1 MFAEQLG
8 NRLFESLRVSII
20 PSISYKLQRQPVS
33 PAGIAIP
40 DNQER
45 LLSSTEIA
53 AGGDI
58 DVQCAARG
66 FVFELETTSGEG
78 EYRHI
83 YVSKPLLIDYL
94 AAAPASA
101 LDLTICFARTRIL
114 DSSGSRIQQ
123 HSAMY
128 RHLSR
133 HQPPEFCV
141 QAEVVGWA
149 QQSITSLGTAS
160 CEGASLACEHGA
172 LTNIKRH
179 MWSTCVRTVRIF
191 APFWLVNR
199 QPEALFVSYC
209 HRPIQFMSPFDW
221 RLLGV
226 PSEGKA
232 YLALGVAP
240 DDEATNFSSHKD
252 FSSGALAEDIRAAR
266 SRKAPVAKLCSAFRA
281 DIVGRPTAVSVP
293 TQVPKKALFKQKGKK
308 CLHFGVTAALAPPPF
323 SRSRVISIHSRFV
336 LKNCLPCDIWV
347 RESSGSTRPLRLSPG
362 FQIAFHPEVLGPRGE
377 ALICITKTDP
387 VAIESLVRRA
397 ATSEVANSPR
407 DGESKAQTIEKAV
420 WSAQLTV
427 ARSASFQIR
436 VKKPMQTAP
445 NSFRITGSHAGQ
457 RLLVK
462 EGRALSW
469 EYHNIQVQIRS
480 LESASFVVVFSEPAA
495 SEYLLVNNTNHII
508 AFAQSGLRSKSVWE
522 ILERGQQLEYAWTEP
537 QRERK
542 YLRFSFRDHG
552 QKVVKTCDIA
562 RVRAHRPLTLL
573 NSKEKIYFVTEV
585 SGSRRRVTITHDAPQ
600 GTIDTSSAARNVW
613 RSLQHDIFR
622 IRRNRKKQ
630 RIGKDA
636 DTRGP
641 GLPRKKA
648 FLPSHVVPAEIPRQ
662 DQSFTAVSHR
672 PSQAAVLKSQY
683 SAESAN
689 HPCGKTEVT
698 ALATQQRTRHLEN
711 TSNRAKNSS
720 KMTHKGT
727 LSPKKKLRFQQMGTK
742 ESNFSVSSDSPASS
756 GESSLA
762 SSLFEDIDGRVQT
775 NAVDESGMPQSTEEN
790 ERIRRR
796 GKKIFHLRARST
808 GESSTSRGV
817 RNAIKG
823 TAKGRRGHG
832 MTHEP
837 LGSSSSS
844 EMNQRAVP
852 SGKSSFAEIG
862 FYVGVF
868 FRGVGISLVDST
880 PQELAFFGCT
890 GISVELRRLHKA
902 SMQDFR
908 MSVEVLQV
916 DNGVPGAQHRTI
928 LRHATPEERVELH
941 GEGSSSHTADGSVAT
956 GASEGL
962 LHSVIKPSI
971 TWNSFEESEKKEPNF
986 FFRLQ
991 LGGQWKE
998 EATLLD
1004 YLDIELAPI
1013 AVHVEA
1019 DTTYVLMRF
1028 LMQLLQNRTFFI
1040 VSLQERNVQLV
1051 REAAANRPDTSGY
1064 QQLRAF
1070 PEARVPIA
1078 SSMKPLY
1085 IRALVIRPILLILS
1099 TRSQRVQQ
1107 GHITSGH
1114 EDFIAMRQ
1122 FEVVGDRMT
1131 DITNFPLKARLF
1143 VQQCVFTNGEQLAAD
1158 IAYSYI
1164 QQCIWQLHKLVASID
1179 VIGNPL
1185 RLITGVSSSLRI
1197 ATAHHSEGT
1206 LIA

>member
-20 PSISYKLQRQPVS
+20 PSISYKLQCQPVS

-40 DNQER
+40 DNEER

-58 DVQCAARG
+58 DVQCAASG

-83 YVSKPLLIDYL
+83 YVSKPLLIDCL

-101 LDLTICFARTRIL
+101 LDLTICLARTRIL

-149 QQSITSLGTAS
+149 QQSIASLGTAS
-160 CEGASLACEHGA
+160 CEGGSLPCEHGA

-179 MWSTCVRTVRIF
+179 MWSTCVRTIRIF

-226 PSEGKA
+226 PPEGKA

-240 DDEATNFSSHKD
+240 DEEATHFSSHKD

-266 SRKAPVAKLCSAFRA
+266 SRKAPVAKLCPAFRA
-281 DIVGRPTAVSVP
+281 DTVGRPTAVSVP
-293 TQVPKKALFKQKGKK
+293 TQVPKKALFKQKSKK
-308 CLHFGVTAALAPPPF
+308 CFHFGVTAALAPPPF

-336 LKNCLPCDIWV
+336 LKNCLPCEIWV
-347 RESSGSTRPLRLSPG
+347 RESSGSARPLRLSPG
-362 FQIAFHPEVLGPRGE
+362 FQIPFHPEALGPRGE

-387 VAIESLVRRA
+387 VAIESLLRKA
-397 ATSEVANSPR
+397 ATSEVANSPC

-445 NSFRITGSHAGQ
+445 NPFGNTGPQAGQ

-480 LESASFVVVFSEPAA
+480 LESASFVVVFSEPVA

-522 ILERGQQLEYAWTEP
+522 ILERGQQVEYAWTEP

-542 YLRFSFRDHG
+542 FLRFSFRDQG

-573 NSKEKIYFVTEV
+573 SSKEKIYFVTEV

-600 GTIDTSSAARNVW
+600 GTINTSSAARNVW

-630 RIGKDA
+630 RIWKDA

-648 FLPSHVVPAEIPRQ
+648 FLPLHAVPAEVPRQ
-662 DQSFTAVSHR
+662 DQSFTAASHR
-672 PSQAAVLKSQY
+672 PSQAVVLKSQC
-683 SAESAN
+683 SNESAN
-689 HPCGKTEVT
+689 HPCGKTEDT
-698 ALATQQRTRHLEN
+698 ALATQRRTRHLES
-711 TSNRAKNSS
+711 TSARNSS

-742 ESNFSVSSDSPASS
+742 ESNFTVSSGSPASS

-762 SSLFEDIDGRVQT
+762 SSLFEEIDGRVQT
-775 NAVDESGMPQSTEEN
+775 NAVSESAMSKSTEEN

-796 GKKIFHLRARST
+796 GKKIFNLRARST
-808 GESSTSRGV
+808 GGNSTSRGV
-817 RNAIKG
+817 RSAIKC
-823 TAKGRRGHG
+823 TAKGRRSHG
-832 MTHEP
+832 MTHEL

-852 SGKSSFAEIG
+852 SGKSTFTEIG

-868 FRGVGISLVDST
+868 VRGVGISLVDST

-962 LHSVIKPSI
+962 LQSVIKPLI
-971 TWNSFEESEKKEPNF
+971 TWNSFEESEKEEPNL

-991 LGGQWKE
+991 LGGQWKK

-1085 IRALVIRPILLILS
+1085 IRALAIRPILLILS

-1107 GHITSGH
+1107 GHITRGH
-1114 EDFIAMRQ
+1114 EDFLAMRQ

-1164 QQCIWQLHKLVASID
+1164 QQCIWQLHKLLASID